1 MMSHLLPLHY
11 KIVAFLKCVALM
23 SSLAVFLACSFSPV
37 ALATPAATFVPAVLP
52 SNTPLPAPAGTSTP
66 VPTSTSAPSQA
77 AIPVSASPI
86 QLVIPAGLAT
96 GASVQTIDATSCTD
110 ECYNTPNTP
119 AYLELTFEGYGGDIS
134 VYPAPQYGAENPG
147 AAYSIQQLKEILLG
161 KISLSQEDALPVIPD
176 ANAAQVLASQEKII
190 HFNGGSGLRI
200 ITQYQSD
207 VRPVNNA
214 QLFYLF
220 QGLSRDGRYYILAR
234 LWTTLPFLPADA
246 NSDSPVPAGG
256 IPFSMSNENYI
267 QQITDLINAT
277 PSDQFNPTLNMLDS
291 LIQSISTQ

>member
-1 MMSHLLPLHY
+1 MSYRLPLQS
-11 KIVAFLKCVALM
+11 KIVTFLKCLALM
-23 SSLAVFLACSFSPV
+23 SSLAVVLACSFSPV
-37 ALATPAATFVPAVLP
+37 PLATPGATSVPAVLP
-52 SNTPLPAPAGTSTP
+52 SNTPISAPAGSSTP
-66 VPTSTSAPSQA
+66 VPTSTSAASQA

-86 QLVIPAGLAT
+86 RLVIPAGLAT
-96 GASVQTIDATSCTD
+96 GANAQTTDATACTD
-110 ECYNTPNTP
+110 ECHNTP
-119 AYLELTFEGYGGDIS
+119 AYLDLTFEGYGGDIS
-134 VYPAPQYGAENPG
+134 VYPAVQYAAENPG

-161 KISLSQEDALPVIPD
+161 KIPLSQTDALPVIPD
-176 ANAAQVLASQEKII
+176 AHAAQVLASQEKII

-256 IPFSMSNENYI
+256 IPFSMSNDYI
-267 QQITDLINAT
+267 QQITDLINAA
-277 PSDQFNPTLNMLDS
+277 PPDQFNPTLNTLDS

>member
-1 MMSHLLPLHY
+1 MSHLLPLHY

-23 SSLAVFLACSFSPV
+23 SSLAVFSSLQFQPV
-37 ALATPAATFVPAVLP
+37 ALATPPRRSFPPCSPATRASRTGRHLN
-52 SNTPLPAPAGTSTP
+52 SRSDQHLSSLASCNS
-66 VPTSTSAPSQA
+66 
-77 AIPVSASPI
+77 VSASPI

-176 ANAAQVLASQEKII
+176 ANAAQVLASQEK
-190 HFNGGSGLRI
+190 
-200 ITQYQSD
+200 
-207 VRPVNNA
+207 
-214 QLFYLF
+214 LFI
-220 QGLSRDGRYYILAR
+220 STA
-234 LWTTLPFLPADA
+234 
-246 NSDSPVPAGG
+246 VPAC
-256 IPFSMSNENYI
+256 
-267 QQITDLINAT
+267 A
-277 PSDQFNPTLNMLDS
+277 S
-291 LIQSISTQ
+291 LHNTSRM

>member
-1 MMSHLLPLHY
+1 MDHKLPLQY
-11 KIVAFLKCVALM
+11 KIAAFLKCLALM
-23 SSLAVFLACSFSPV
+23 SSLGVVLACNFSPV
-37 ALATPAATFVPAVLP
+37 PLATPAATSVPAVLP
-52 SNTPLPAPAGTSTP
+52 SNTPIPAPAGSSTP
-66 VPTSTSAPSQA
+66 VPTSTSAASQA

-86 QLVIPAGLAT
+86 RLVIPAGLAT
-96 GASVQTIDATSCTD
+96 GASAQTIDATSCTD
-110 ECYNTPNTP
+110 ECYNTP

-134 VYPAPQYGAENPG
+134 VYPTVPYAAENPG

-161 KISLSQEDALPVIPD
+161 KIPLSQTDALPVIPD
-176 ANAAQVLASQEKII
+176 AHAAQVFASQEKII

-277 PSDQFNPTLNMLDS
+277 PSDQFNPTLNTLDS
-291 LIQSISTQ
+291 LIQSISIQ

>member
-1 MMSHLLPLHY
+1 
-11 KIVAFLKCVALM
+11 
-23 SSLAVFLACSFSPV
+23 
-37 ALATPAATFVPAVLP
+37 
-52 SNTPLPAPAGTSTP
+52 
-66 VPTSTSAPSQA
+66 
-77 AIPVSASPI
+77 
-86 QLVIPAGLAT
+86 VIPAGLAT
-96 GASVQTIDATSCTD
+96 GASAKTIDATACTD
-110 ECYNTPNTP
+110 ECYNTP

-134 VYPAPQYGAENPG
+134 VYPAVPYAAENPG
-147 AAYSIQQLKEILLG
+147 AAYNIQQLKEILLG
-161 KISLSQEDALPVIPD
+161 KIPLSQTDTLPVIPD
-176 ANAAQVLASQEKII
+176 AHAAQVFASQEKII

-267 QQITDLINAT
+267 QQITDLINAA
-277 PSDQFNPTLNMLDS
+277 PPDQFNPTLNTLDS

>member
-1 MMSHLLPLHY
+1 MSHRLLLQS
-11 KIVAFLKCVALM
+11 KIVTFLKYVALM

-37 ALATPAATFVPAVLP
+37 ALAIPTATSVPVMLL
-52 SNTPLPAPAGTSTP
+52 SNTPIP
-66 VPTSTSAPSQA
+66 VPTSTSAASQV
-77 AIPVSASPI
+77 AIPVSAAPI

-96 GASVQTIDATSCTD
+96 GASAQTIDATSCTD
-110 ECYNTPNTP
+110 ECQNTP

-134 VYPAPQYGAENPG
+134 VYPAVQYAAENPG
-147 AAYSIQQLKEILLG
+147 AAYNIQQLKEILLG
-161 KISLSQEDALPVIPD
+161 KISLSQTDALPVIPD
-176 ANAAQVLASQEKII
+176 ANAAQVIASQEKII

-207 VRPVNNA
+207 VRPVNNE

-220 QGLSRDGRYYILAR
+220 QGLSRDGKYYLIAR
-234 LWTTLPFLPADA
+234 LNTTLPFLPADA

-267 QQITDLINAT
+267 QQITDLINAA
-277 PSDQFNPTLNMLDS
+277 PPDQFNPTLNMLDS
-291 LIQSISTQ
+291 LIQSISTQQE